1 VWWLIC
7 RFGNALKDTN
17 MPVRPYDVAR
27 TRRTIF
33 DALIEAKS
41 RFGGKKEILEDADRT
56 PLTYDRL
63 ILGSFIMGRKL
74 AAMSEKG
81 ENVGLLI
88 ANSAGGMVALF
99 GLLAMGRTP
108 AMLNFTAGIKN
119 LRAACDAGQIKM
131 IVTAKRFITQGN
143 LGNLI
148 TELEKD
154 YKIVYLEDIRDNL
167 TAMDK
172 ARGLLDATAPGLARV
187 KSDPDSIGVMLFTS
201 GTEGIPKGV
210 ALSHANIV
218 ANVEQVAGHVD
229 LNPDDIVLNP
239 LPIFHCFGL
248 TGGTFLPLLQGMKCV
263 LFPSPLQ
270 AKNIVKLVRE
280 TQATILFGTDT
291 FVNQYA
297 RQADDGDLSSLR
309 FIVCGAERVK
319 EETRTTMTTRFN
331 VPIVEGYGA
340 TEASPIIAVNTPDQN
355 NRPGT
360 CGRLVPGIEW
370 KLESIPGI
378 DGGGRLYVKGPN
390 LMRGYVRV
398 DAPGEIQ
405 PLPGGWHDTGDVVAI
420 DKDGYVTIKGRVK
433 RFAKIGGEMV
443 SLTAVE
449 NYATSCWPDN
459 MHVAVAV
466 NDPKKG
472 EQIILLTD
480 YKTPDRSALL
490 AWYKENGAAELGL
503 PKKIMTVEAVPLLGT
518 GKVDYVTAQIL
529 AQAKPETA
537 AA

>member
-1 VWWLIC
+1 
-7 RFGNALKDTN
+7 

-27 TRRTIF
+27 TRRSIF
-33 DALIEAKS
+33 DALLEARK

-56 PLTYDRL
+56 PLTYDRVVLGSL
-63 ILGSFIMGRKL
+63 ILGRKL
-74 AAMSEKG
+74 AAMTQER
-81 ENVGLLI
+81 ETVGVLI

-99 GLLAMGRTP
+99 GLLAFGRTP
-108 AMLNFTAGIKN
+108 AMLNFTAGLRNI
-119 LRAACDAGQIKM
+119 RAACEAGQIRT
-131 IVTAKRFITQGN
+131 IVTARRFVTQGN
-143 LGNLI
+143 LTGLVD
-148 TELEKD
+148 ELAKEFNV
-154 YKIVYLEDIRDNL
+154 VYLEDVRESI
-167 TAMDK
+167 TALDK
-172 ARGLLDATAPGLARV
+172 VRGLAEAAAPGFVVARTH
-187 KSDPDSIGVMLFTS
+187 PDQTGVMLFTS
-201 GTEGIPKGV
+201 GTEGAPKGV

-218 ANVEQVAGHVD
+218 ANVEQIAGHVD
-229 LNPDDIVLNP
+229 LDPSDVVLNP

-248 TGGTFLPLLQGMKCV
+248 TGGTLLPLLTGMKCV

-270 AKNIVKLVRE
+270 AKNIVKLCRE
-280 TQATILFGTDT
+280 TKSTILFGTDT

-319 EETRTTMTTRFN
+319 DETRTMMQARFG

-340 TEASPIIAVNTPDQN
+340 TEASPVIAVNTPDAF
-355 NRPGT
+355 NRPGSV
-360 CGRLVPGIEW
+360 GRFLPGQEW

-378 DGGGRLYVKGPN
+378 DGGGRLFVRGPN

-405 PLPGGWHDTGDVVAI
+405 PLPDGWHDTGDVVSI
-420 DKDGYVTIKGRVK
+420 DKEGYVTIRGRVK

-449 NYATSCWPDN
+449 ANASAVWPDN
-459 MHVAVAV
+459 AHVALAV

-472 EQIILLTD
+472 EQVILLS
-480 YKTPDRSALL
+480 DRKGADRAELQ
-490 AWYKENGAAELGL
+490 AWYKQNGVAELSL
-503 PKKIMTVEAVPLLGT
+503 PRRIMEVDAIPVLGT
-518 GKVDYVTAQIL
+518 GKTDYVSAQRM
-529 AQAKPETA
+529 AEAKADPTVA

>member
-1 VWWLIC
+1 
-7 RFGNALKDTN
+7 
-17 MPVRPYDVAR
+17 MPVRPYDVVR

-33 DALIEAKS
+33 DALLEAKS
-41 RFGGKKEILEDADRT
+41 RFGGNKEILEDADRT
-56 PLTYDRL
+56 PMTYDKL
-63 ILGSFIMGRKL
+63 ILGSFVLGRKI
-74 AAMSEKG
+74 AAVTEKG

-99 GLLAMGRTP
+99 GMLAMGRTP

-119 LRAACDAGQIKM
+119 LRSACEAGQIKT
-131 IVTAKRFITQGN
+131 IITAKRFISQGN
-143 LGNLI
+143 LGGLI
-148 TELEKD
+148 TELERD
-154 YKIVYLEDIRDNL
+154 YKIVYLEDLRESL

-172 ARGLLDATAPGLARV
+172 ARGLMDATVPGMARV

-340 TEASPIIAVNTPDQN
+340 TEASPIIAVNTPDHN

-420 DKDGYVTIKGRVK
+420 DKDGYVTIQGRVK

-480 YKTPDRSALL
+480 HKSPDRSALL

-518 GKVDYVTAQIL
+518 GKVDYVTAQIM
-529 AQAKPETA
+529 AQAKPETVA
-537 AA
+537 A

>member
-1 VWWLIC
+1 
-7 RFGNALKDTN
+7 
-17 MPVRPYDVAR
+17 MPVRPFDVAR

-33 DALIEAKS
+33 DALLDAKS

-56 PLTYDRL
+56 PLTYDKL
-63 ILGSFIMGRKL
+63 VLASFIIGRKL
-74 AAMSEKG
+74 AALTEKG
-81 ENVGLLI
+81 DNVGVLI
-88 ANSAGGMVALF
+88 ANSNGGMVAFF
-99 GLLAMGRTP
+99 GLLAFGRTP
-108 AMLNFTAGIKN
+108 AMLNFTAGLKN
-119 LRAACDAGQIKM
+119 LRAACDAGQIQT
-131 IVTAKRFITQGN
+131 IITAKRFITQGN
-143 LGNLI
+143 LDGLI
-148 TELEKD
+148 AELGKD
-154 YKIVYLEDIRDNL
+154 YKIVYLEDLRESL
-167 TAMDK
+167 SAMDK
-172 ARGLLDATAPGLARV
+172 ARGVLDATAPMLARA
-187 KSDPDSIGVMLFTS
+187 KSDPDSTGVMLFTS

-248 TGGTFLPLLQGMKCV
+248 TGGTLLPLLQGMKCV

-280 TQATILFGTDT
+280 TKATILFGTDT

-319 EETRTTMTTRFN
+319 EETRATMMTRFN

-340 TEASPIIAVNTPDQN
+340 TEASPILAVNTPDAN

-370 KLESIPGI
+370 KLESIAGI
-378 DGGGRLYVKGPN
+378 DGGGRLFVRGPN

-433 RFAKIGGEMV
+433 RFAKIGGEMI

-449 NYATSCWPDN
+449 NYATNCWPDN

-472 EQIILLTD
+472 EQIVLLTD
-480 YKTPDRSALL
+480 LETHDRATLL
-490 AWYKENGAAELGL
+490 AWYKANGAVELGL
-503 PKKIMTVEAVPLLGT
+503 PKKIMKVDAIPLLGT
-518 GKVDYVTAQIL
+518 GKVDYVTAQVM
-529 AQAKPETA
+529 AQTKPEA
-537 AA
+537 AATT

>member
-1 VWWLIC
+1 
-7 RFGNALKDTN
+7 

-27 TRRTIF
+27 TRRSIF
-33 DALIEAKS
+33 DALLDAKS

-56 PLTYDRL
+56 PLTYDKL
-63 ILGSFIMGRKL
+63 ILGAFVLGRKL
-74 AAMSEKG
+74 ASVTERG
-81 ENVGLLI
+81 ENVGVLI

-99 GLLAMGRTP
+99 GLLAFGRTP
-108 AMLNFTAGIKN
+108 AMLNFTAGPKN
-119 LRAACDAGQIKM
+119 LRSACDAGQIQT
-131 IVTAKRFITQGN
+131 IVTAKRFVTQGN
-143 LGNLI
+143 LGPLVAD
-148 TELEKD
+148 LARD
-154 YKIVYLEDIRDNL
+154 YKIVYLEDLRESL

-172 ARGLLDATAPGLARV
+172 ARGVMDATVPALARV
-187 KSDPDSIGVMLFTS
+187 KADPDSTGVMLFTS
-201 GTEGIPKGV
+201 GTEGVPKGV

-248 TGGTFLPLLQGMKCV
+248 TGGTLLPLLQGMKCV

-280 TQATILFGTDT
+280 TRATILFGTDT

-297 RQADDGDLSSLR
+297 RQADDGDLSTLR

-340 TEASPIIAVNTPDQN
+340 TEASPIIAVNTPDAN

-378 DGGGRLYVKGPN
+378 DGGGRLYVRGPN

-420 DKDGYVTIKGRVK
+420 DKDGYVTIQGRVK

-472 EQIILLTD
+472 EQVILLTD
-480 YKTPDRSALL
+480 LETPDRSTLL
-490 AWYKENGAAELGL
+490 AWYKANGAAELAL
-503 PKKIMTVEAVPLLGT
+503 PKKIITIAAIPLLGT
-518 GKVDYVTAQIL
+518 GKVDYVTSQVL
-529 AQAKPETA
+529 AQAKPDTVA
-537 AA
+537 A

>member
-1 VWWLIC
+1 
-7 RFGNALKDTN
+7 

-33 DALIEAKS
+33 DALLEAKS
-41 RFGGKKEILEDADRT
+41 RFGGSKEILEDADRT
-56 PLTYDRL
+56 PMTYDKL
-63 ILGSFIMGRKL
+63 ILGSFVLGRKI
-74 AAMSEKG
+74 AALTEKG

-99 GLLAMGRTP
+99 GMLAMGRTP

-119 LRAACDAGQIKM
+119 LRSACEAGQIKT
-131 IVTAKRFITQGN
+131 IITAKRFISQGN
-143 LGNLI
+143 LGGLI
-148 TELEKD
+148 TELERD
-154 YKIVYLEDIRDNL
+154 YKIVYLEDLREGL

-172 ARGLLDATAPGLARV
+172 ARGLMDATVPGLARV

-280 TQATILFGTDT
+280 TAATILFGTDT

-340 TEASPIIAVNTPDQN
+340 TEASPIIAVNTPDHN

-420 DKDGYVTIKGRVK
+420 DKDGYVTIQGRVK

-480 YKTPDRSALL
+480 HKSPDRSALL

-503 PKKIMTVEAVPLLGT
+503 PKKIMTVEVVPLLGT
-518 GKVDYVTAQIL
+518 GKVDYVTAQVM
-529 AQAKPETA
+529 AQAKPETVA
-537 AA
+537 A

>member
-1 VWWLIC
+1 
-7 RFGNALKDTN
+7 

-33 DALIEAKS
+33 DALLEAKS

-56 PLTYDRL
+56 PLTYDKL
-63 ILGSFIMGRKL
+63 ILGSFVLGRKI
-74 AAMSEKG
+74 AAVTEKG

-99 GLLAMGRTP
+99 GMLAMGRTP

-119 LRAACDAGQIKM
+119 LRSACDAGQIKT
-131 IVTAKRFITQGN
+131 IITAKRFITQGN
-143 LGNLI
+143 LGGLV
-148 TELEKD
+148 TELERD
-154 YKIVYLEDIRDNL
+154 YKIIYLEDLRESL
-167 TAMDK
+167 TPMDK

-280 TQATILFGTDT
+280 TAATILFGTDT

-340 TEASPIIAVNTPDQN
+340 TEASPIIAVNTPDHN

-370 KLESIPGI
+370 KLESIPGV

-420 DKDGYVTIKGRVK
+420 DKDGYVTIQGRVK

-480 YKTPDRSALL
+480 HKSPDRSALL

-503 PKKIMTVEAVPLLGT
+503 PKKIMTVETVPLLGT
-518 GKVDYVTAQIL
+518 GKVDYVTAQVM
-529 AQAKPETA
+529 AQAKPETVA
-537 AA
+537 A

>member
-1 VWWLIC
+1 
-7 RFGNALKDTN
+7 

-33 DALIEAKS
+33 DALLDAKS

-56 PLTYDRL
+56 PLTYDKL
-63 ILGSFIMGRKL
+63 ILSSFVLGRKL
-74 AAMSEKG
+74 AGVTEQG
-81 ENVGLLI
+81 ENVGVLI
-88 ANSAGGMVALF
+88 ANSVGGMVAVF
-99 GLLAMGRTP
+99 GLLAFGRTP
-108 AMLNFTAGIKN
+108 AMLNFTSGLRN
-119 LRAACDAGQIKM
+119 LRAACDAGQIKT
-131 IVTAKRFITQGN
+131 IVTAKRFVVQGN
-143 LGNLI
+143 LGPLVEDLARDF
-148 TELEKD
+148 T
-154 YKIVYLEDIRDNL
+154 IVYLEDLRESL

-172 ARGLLDATAPGLARV
+172 ARGLMDSTVPALARV
-187 KSDPDSIGVMLFTS
+187 KSDPDSTGVMLFTS

-229 LNPDDIVLNP
+229 LNPEDIVLNP

-248 TGGTFLPLLQGMKCV
+248 TGGTLLPLLQGMKCV

-280 TQATILFGTDT
+280 TKATILFGTDT

-319 EETRTTMTTRFN
+319 EETRAMMMTRFN

-340 TEASPIIAVNTPDQN
+340 TEASPIIAVNTPDVN

-378 DGGGRLYVKGPN
+378 DGGGRLYVRGPN

-420 DKDGYVTIKGRVK
+420 DKDGYVTIQGRVK

-459 MHVAVAV
+459 LHVAVAV

-480 YKTPDRSALL
+480 LDTHDRSTLL
-490 AWYKENGAAELGL
+490 TWYKANGASELAL
-503 PKKIMTVEAVPLLGT
+503 PKKIMTVGTIPLLGT
-518 GKVDYVTAQIL
+518 GKVDYVTSQTL
-529 AQAKPETA
+529 AQAKPKTVA
-537 AA
+537 A

>member
-1 VWWLIC
+1 
-7 RFGNALKDTN
+7 

-33 DALIEAKS
+33 DALIEARS

-56 PLTYDRL
+56 PMTYDRL
-63 ILGSFIMGRKL
+63 ILGSFVMGRKL
-74 AAMSEKG
+74 AAITEKG

-88 ANSAGGMVALF
+88 ANSAGAMVALF

-119 LRAACDAGQIKM
+119 LRSACDAGQIKT
-131 IVTAKRFITQGN
+131 IITAKRFITQGN
-143 LGNLI
+143 LGGLI
-148 TELEKD
+148 TELERD
-154 YKIVYLEDIRDNL
+154 FKIIYLEDIRDGL

-172 ARGLLDATAPGLARV
+172 ARGFVDATAPNLARV
-187 KSDPDSIGVMLFTS
+187 KSDPDSTGVMLFTS

-270 AKNIVKLVRE
+270 AKNIVKMVRE

-340 TEASPIIAVNTPDQN
+340 TEASPIIAVNTPDHN

-420 DKDGYVTIKGRVK
+420 DKDGYVTIQGRVK

-480 YKTPDRSALL
+480 HKSPDRSALL

-518 GKVDYVTAQIL
+518 GKVDYVTAQAM
-529 AQAKPETA
+529 AQAKPETVA
-537 AA
+537 A

>member
-1 VWWLIC
+1 
-7 RFGNALKDTN
+7 

-33 DALIEAKS
+33 AALLDAKA
-41 RFGGKKEILEDADRT
+41 RFGGKKEILEDADRV
-56 PLTYDRL
+56 PITYDDLILRSL
-63 ILGSFIMGRKL
+63 ILGRKL
-74 AAMSEKG
+74 KRWTQEG
-81 ENVGLLI
+81 ENVGVLI
-88 ANSAGGMVALF
+88 ANSGGGMVAIF
-99 GLLAMGRTP
+99 GLLAFGRTP
-108 AMLNFTAGIKN
+108 AMLNFTSGIKN
-119 LRAACDAGQIKM
+119 LRAACDAGQIKV
-131 IVTAKRFITQGN
+131 IVTAKRFVAQAN
-143 LGNLI
+143 LAPLI
-148 TELEKD
+148 AELGREF
-154 YKIVYLEDIRDNL
+154 KIVYLEDVREGINTL
-167 TAMDK
+167 DK
-172 ARGLLDATAPGLARV
+172 ARGFLDATLPALALA
-187 KSDPDSIGVMLFTS
+187 KSDPDSTGVLLFTS
-201 GTEGIPKGV
+201 GTEGVPKGV

-229 LNPDDIVLNP
+229 LNPEDVLLNP

-280 TQATILFGTDT
+280 THATILFGTDT

-297 RQADDGDLSSLR
+297 RQAEDGDLNSLR

-319 EETRTTMTTRFN
+319 EETRTTMMSRFH

-340 TEASPIIAVNTPDQN
+340 TEASPIIAVNTPDAK

-370 KLESIPGI
+370 RLASIPGI

-390 LMRGYVRV
+390 MMRGYIRV

-420 DKDGYVTIKGRVK
+420 DKDGYVTIQGRVK

-443 SLTAVE
+443 SLGAVE

-459 MHVAVAV
+459 MHVAVAA
-466 NDPKKG
+466 NDPRKG

-480 YKTPDRSALL
+480 HKAPDRSTLL
-490 AWYKENGAAELGL
+490 AWYKEQGASELAL
-503 PKKIMTVEAVPLLGT
+503 PKKIITVGTIPLLGT
-518 GKVDYVTAQIL
+518 GKIDYVTAQKL
-529 AQAKPETA
+529 AEGKPETIMA
-537 AA
+537 

>member
-1 VWWLIC
+1 
-7 RFGNALKDTN
+7 

-33 DALIEAKS
+33 DALIEARG

-63 ILGSFIMGRKL
+63 ILGSFVLGRKL
-74 AAMSEKG
+74 ASLTERG

-108 AMLNFTAGIKN
+108 AMLNFTAGLKNIK
-119 LRAACDAGQIKM
+119 AACDAGQIKT
-131 IVTAKRFITQGN
+131 IITAKRFITQGN
-143 LGNLI
+143 LTPLI
-148 TELEKD
+148 TELEKEF
-154 YKIVYLEDIRDNL
+154 KIIYLEDVRESL
-167 TAMDK
+167 TGLDK
-172 ARGLLDATAPGLARV
+172 ARGLLDATAPTLARV

-248 TGGTFLPLLQGMKCV
+248 TGGTLLPLLQGMKCV

-280 TQATILFGTDT
+280 TKATILFGTDT

-297 RQADDGDLSSLR
+297 RQADDGDLDSLR

-319 EETRTTMTTRFN
+319 EETRTTMMTRFN

-340 TEASPIIAVNTPDQN
+340 TEASPIIAVNTPDAN

-370 KLESIPGI
+370 KMESIPGI
-378 DGGGRLYVKGPN
+378 DGGGRLYVRGPN

-459 MHVAVAV
+459 LHVAVAV

-480 YKTPDRSALL
+480 HKTPERSELL

-503 PKKIMTVEAVPLLGT
+503 PKKIMTVEAIPLLGT
-518 GKVDYVTAQIL
+518 GKVDYVTAQVM
-529 AQAKPETA
+529 AQAKPETVA
-537 AA
+537 A